1 MRDMNENIIL
11 ISFSRSLHYQH
22 EINRKMQENAFVSEE
37 TRQREA
43 LFTKMEMF
51 SRVDNLDHK
60 CCVVESESYGWN
72 GFREKGLIMSCK
84 EPSPVITDVLLSL
97 ETSRGMS
104 CSWNRNSRVLM
115 VNELHTDVSISQ
127 LTYPIKLKLD

>member
-1 MRDMNENIIL
+1 MNENIIL

-22 EINRKMQENAFVSEE
+22 EINREMQENAFVSEE

-51 SRVDNLDHK
+51 SRVDHLVHK
-60 CCVVESESYGWN
+60 CCEVESESHGWN

-84 EPSPVITDVLLSL
+84 EPSKT
-97 ETSRGMS
+97 
-104 CSWNRNSRVLM
+104 
-115 VNELHTDVSISQ
+115 
-127 LTYPIKLKLD
+127 